1 MPILGLIGGLLK
13 KKPDVPEFKPVDS
26 GAEGAAA
33 ITANRSNFAGIK
45 ELAGQT
51 NDFSQEQLM
60 KALRGVVPDADK
72 ILGKAS
78 ENTYSLLRGELPDD
92 VESSVN
98 RSSAAKAFSGGYG
111 GSGAAKNL
119 TLRDL
124 GLTSF
129 QATQQGLSNAAMWL
143 QTARQ
148 TMVAPQFDVTSM
160 FISPQMQVENTWR
173 NRQAEFN
180 RNFMQNQLDAQY
192 SFGSQ
197 LGNTL
202 QQTDSFLQQAASAYI
217 GGRAFSGRSIWG

>member
-1 MPILGLIGGLLK
+1 MLFSMIGAALK
-13 KKPDVPEFKPVDS
+13 KKPEVPEFKPVDP
-26 GAEGAAA
+26 GTEAAA
-33 ITANRSNFAGIK
+33 ATSANRSNFAGIK

-51 NDFSQEQLM
+51 NEFNQEQLM
-60 KALRGVVPDADK
+60 KALRGVIPDADK

-78 ENTYSLLRGELPDD
+78 ENTYSLLRGQIPED
-92 VESSVN
+92 VQQSIG
-98 RSSAAKAFSGGYG
+98 RTTAAKAFSGGYG
-111 GSGAAKNL
+111 GSGAARNL